1 MAGSNGGELYGI
13 HSIGVGEFQAFISLS
28 LCVGV
33 LSTEITQRFRH
44 LLVLSLYLV
53 GKLVFRVVP

>member
-1 MAGSNGGELYGI
+1 VENCTA
-13 HSIGVGEFQAFISLS
+13 SIRSESGNFKLSFLSLS
-28 LCVGV
+28 VCVGV